1 MEKQVRNWALK
12 EEKLYVITG
21 PIFSENPFVMGKTE
35 IPVPE
40 AFYKVVLDLTPPM
53 KMIGFIVPNK
63 ITKRRIGSFAV
74 SVDEV
79 ERLTGYDFFSEL
91 ENGYGGKMGTLA
103 FCVPSCSNWT
113 EYCSLMKE
121 AEKNF
126 LFKYIRAY
134 SRVIRKVWTYWI
146 TASGKESFFCLR

>member
-1 MEKQVRNWALK
+1 MRNWALK

-35 IPVPE
+35 ISVPE

-53 KMIGFIVPNK
+53 KMICFIVPNK

-91 ENGYGGKMGTLA
+91 EDELENRL
-103 FCVPSCSNWT
+103 
-113 EYCSLMKE
+113 
-121 AEKNF
+121 EKTTDLQN
-126 LFKYIRAY
+126 
-134 SRVIRKVWTYWI
+134 V
-146 TASGKESFFCLR
+146 E